1 MMRMLLISGDALRSD
16 TTLRRR
22 ILKFTG
28 SRRAT
33 RAILSR
39 IESARRV
46 GRVVSL
52 MISPRR
58 ADARDDDDWDV
69 GVSYARNLTARR
81 AS

>member
-1 MMRMLLISGDALRSD
+1 MLRLLLISGDALRSE
-16 TTLRRR
+16 TTLKRR

-33 RAILSR
+33 RAILTR
-39 IESARRV
+39 IEHARRV

-52 MISPRR
+52 AISPTR
-58 ADARDDDDWDV
+58 ADAQEADDWDV
-69 GVSYARNLTARR
+69 SASYAGSLTARR

>member
-1 MMRMLLISGDALRSD
+1 MLRLLLISGDALRSE

-33 RAILSR
+33 RAILRR
-39 IESARRV
+39 IEHARRV
-46 GRVVSL
+46 GRIVSL
-52 MISPRR
+52 AISPTRPN
-58 ADARDDDDWDV
+58 AEDADDWDV
-69 GVSYARNLTARR
+69 SVSYARSLTARR

>member
-1 MMRMLLISGDALRSD
+1 MLRLLLISGDALRSE

-33 RAILSR
+33 RAILR
-39 IESARRV
+39 RVDSAREV

-52 MISPRR
+52 AISP
-58 ADARDDDDWDV
+58 APAPAHDGEDWDV
-69 GVSYARNLTARR
+69 SASYAGSLSTRR

>member
-1 MMRMLLISGDALRSD
+1 MLRLLLISGDALRSE

-33 RAILSR
+33 RVILR
-39 IESARRV
+39 RVENARQV

-52 MISPRR
+52 MVSPTR
-58 ADARDDDDWDV
+58 ANARDADDWDV
-69 GVSYARNLTARR
+69 SVSYAGSLTARR